1 MLRADFMP
9 LVFDDTVLCDIQFGH
24 YGRSTKDGTSLERAQ
39 YEICAHKWVDVSNSN
54 YGVALINDCKY
65 GHRVKEGVISLN
77 LLRSPVYPDPSADRG
92 KHVFKYAL
100 YPHTGDFKSSDTL
113 CYGYIFNYAPRLADG
128 TVTIPQTVYTNNNSI
143 IIETVKK
150 AELQDAIVIRAY
162 ECYGNDTIAS
172 FDVSF
177 NVKQAYEA
185 DMLENVLNKTNLQS
199 VTFTPFEIKTFV
211 LQL

>member
-1 MLRADFMP
+1 VAMP
-9 LVFDDTVLCDIQFGH
+9 PMI
-24 YGRSTKDGTSLERAQ
+24 YA
-39 YEICAHKWVDVSNSN
+39 SN
-54 YGVALINDCKY
+54 
-65 GHRVKEGVISLN
+65 H
-77 LLRSPVYPDPSADRG
+77 
-92 KHVFKYAL
+92 
-100 YPHTGDFKSSDTL
+100 
-113 CYGYIFNYAPRLADG
+113 
-128 TVTIPQTVYTNNNSI
+128 SI

-150 AELQDAIVIRAY
+150 AELHDAIVIRAY

-199 VTFTPFEIKTFV
+199 VAFTPFEIKTFV